1 MQNTKQKCR
10 QSSNYFEKPGI
21 LSEDLETLTSSNE
34 PYRLIFLLKLATRFL
49 LTSVYKRGC
58 GIFLILFRSSVIC
71 KNLKKTW
78 FLHTRFIHFF

>member
-10 QSSNYFEKPGI
+10 QSSNYFKKPGI

-49 LTSVYKRGC
+49 LTNVYKRGC

-71 KNLKKTW
+71 KN
-78 FLHTRFIHFF
+78 